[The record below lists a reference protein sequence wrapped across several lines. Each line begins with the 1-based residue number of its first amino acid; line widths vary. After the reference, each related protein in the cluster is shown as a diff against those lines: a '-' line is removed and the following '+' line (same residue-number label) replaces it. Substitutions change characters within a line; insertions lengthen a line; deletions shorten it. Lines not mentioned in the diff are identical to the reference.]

1 MLRLKSKKHNAEY
14 EGNYVRT
21 KASRKTQNEERK
33 EGIKCTLVLYGEHLW
48 ETTVWCLF
56 IEDMS
61 IYLNKCQPQYE
72 HTIHNYLIA
81 SRTHD
86 YHTQILCL
94 IWQSENQ
101 YSK

>member
-48 ETTVWCLF
+48 ETTV
-56 IEDMS
+56 
-61 IYLNKCQPQYE
+61 
-72 HTIHNYLIA
+72 
-81 SRTHD
+81 
-86 YHTQILCL
+86 
-94 IWQSENQ
+94 
-101 YSK
+101 